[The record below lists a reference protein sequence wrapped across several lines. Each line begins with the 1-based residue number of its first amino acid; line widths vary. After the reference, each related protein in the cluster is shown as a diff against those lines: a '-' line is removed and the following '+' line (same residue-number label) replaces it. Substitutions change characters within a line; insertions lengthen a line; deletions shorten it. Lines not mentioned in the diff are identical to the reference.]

1 MTTLKQAL
9 KMSGFIIGI
18 LNLSVASANM
28 GEGVQV
34 ELPVDLIKVQAV
46 LDEGT
51 QVELSEA
58 QVEEMLPWA
67 QNSKVFL
74 EDLLERVRTLPLSDK
89 FDQTVSGI
97 KNTVL
102 SSAPKN
108 TELLMRYVLNRSLKV
123 VEVIDEQI
131 GSEKN
136 TSTLNVQFN
145 ILKDSIELAIKYYK
159 NDLSFLTNQIKSD
172 SLVSFSAF
180 GINYSQFLYQYTKLV
195 FDASAQYQL
204 MRMTLGFLQWDLYRD
219 QNNNLYAPVIM
230 TINHELSNNPKDLD
244 VSDQEYLKRVRNMKR
259 TYEQQKDK
267 LPDIAKQSHLYNS
280 FANLSPMAIDTLP
293 KPPLIRVSDYDHI
306 TESKTPPDLEIID
319 LICPNGSYIL
329 DLKGVGGLILDYFTI
344 LCSDGSQYTTRE
356 NTTSTFSDPT
366 TYNGGFD
373 FLTFK
378 RARWDEKGM
387 FLWYLELLPIKSNS
401 TNPVIIQ
408 EGSEEDITH
417 GVNIKCPRG
426 TVIRGLRVVTRHYDD
441 VGNGFRPYVYSFE
454 GIYCY

>member
-1 MTTLKQAL
+1 MTTLKKFF
-9 KMSGFIIGI
+9 KMSSFSCIFISM
-18 LNLSVASANM
+18 LNLSMASANM
-28 GEGVQV
+28 GEGVEV

-74 EDLLERVRTLPLSDK
+74 EDLLERVKALPLSDK

-123 VEVIDEQI
+123 VEVIDEQV

-145 ILKDSIELAIKYYK
+145 MLKDSIKLAIKFYK
-159 NDLSFLTNQIKSD
+159 NDLSFITNRAQSD
-172 SLVSFSAF
+172 NLVAFSSF
-180 GINYSQFLYQYTKLV
+180 GIKYAQFLYQYTKLV

-219 QNNNLYAPVIM
+219 QNNNLYAPIIM

-259 TYEQQKDK
+259 TYEQQKEK
-267 LPDIAKQSHLYNS
+267 IPDIAKQAKQMDSIT
-280 FANLSPMAIDTLP
+280 NLSPMAVDMPMAIDVKYKVFIDKNRSDNNSGVKLQCKLGTHV
-293 KPPLIRVSDYDHI
+293 VSIFGTHGYWMN
-306 TESKTPPDLEIID
+306 SL
-319 LICPNGSYIL
+319 
-329 DLKGVGGLILDYFTI
+329 GLY
-344 LCSDGSQYTTRE
+344 CSDGSR
-356 NTTSTFSDPT
+356 
-366 TYNGGFD
+366 
-373 FLTFK
+373 
-378 RARWDEKGM
+378 
-387 FLWYLELLPIKSNS
+387 
-401 TNPVIIQ
+401 
-408 EGSEEDITH
+408 
-417 GVNIKCPRG
+417 VNA
-426 TVIRGLRVVTRHYDD
+426 
-441 VGNGFRPYVYSFE
+441 VGNSAEEIFDYSSLKDEFGFYKLISRNKGWNGLKTLALVGQYSSIE
-454 GIYCY
+454 AGGTKDIKYRNKLECHSNNHVITGISVSAGSSHVDRLIYIICEQRIRH